1 MILSKFGPSDKS
13 PFKFGVTSLT
23 LLQYRDECRHTSSLL
38 TRSPSSFYLAPR
50 NSRGTQDVRTP
61 ESRCPNGTRHRY
73 YMQED
78 DINLGSMPSR
88 STTTH
93 GYGITIS
100 GGKPGPFDE
109 ERNVFGKMSGPMSKL
124 ERSVEESNSGS
135 EENILPLQQ
144 KEAYLPCEE
153 KKGIIR
159 TTEIMI
165 SR

>member
-1 MILSKFGPSDKS
+1 
-13 PFKFGVTSLT
+13 
-23 LLQYRDECRHTSSLL
+23 
-38 TRSPSSFYLAPR
+38 
-50 NSRGTQDVRTP
+50 
-61 ESRCPNGTRHRY
+61 
-73 YMQED
+73 MQED